1 MCDPAREIRAEL
13 GVARSLLATA
23 IQERGGFGEGLGGMG
38 GDHQQLTEAVDLAP
52 PLPDR
57 AFLPEEHP
65 GQDQINLA

>member
-1 MCDPAREIRAEL
+1 MCDPAREVGAEL
-13 GVARSLLATA
+13 GVARSLLASA
-23 IQERGGFGEGLGGMG
+23 SQELVRFGEFFRGMG